1 MPMFIVDKIQGG
13 IYQMKIEGMDA
24 TLRTTMN
31 VVNSQGLGKAD
42 IARKSVPEEQDNP
55 LPNVSAAFFQ
65 KAVEKA
71 NKVMQIQGRSLEFKI
86 HEKTNEIIVR
96 IVDTE
101 TKEVVREIPSEK
113 ILDMFA
119 SMLELAG
126 LLVDERR

>member
-1 MPMFIVDKIQGG
+1 
-13 IYQMKIEGMDA
+13 MKIEGMDA

-42 IARKSVPEEQDNP
+42 TARKSVPDEQETP
-55 LPNVSAAFFQ
+55 FPNVSAAFIQ

-71 NKVMQIQGRSLEFKI
+71 NKAMQIQGRSLEFKI

-119 SMLELAG
+119 SMLEQAG